1 MTKIRMN
8 GESKSSLTG
17 YHKLL
22 EFSYNSI
29 IDTYKCKSDYHH
41 HQAKSSH
48 LFLNPPSPKVQ
59 LLYKKMQKKVL
70 QDRMHGKTLGG
81 DSRFERVIKSKDRG
95 TQILFIKGEGGE
107 GLHAPK
113 CI

>member
-1 MTKIRMN
+1 MN
-8 GESKSSLTG
+8 GETKSSLTG

-22 EFSYNSI
+22 EFSYDGI
-29 IDTYKCKSDYHH
+29 TDTYKCKSDYRH
-41 HQAKSSH
+41 HQAKGSR

-70 QDRMHGKTLGG
+70 QDRMPKKTLGG
-81 DSRFERVIKSKDRG
+81 DSSFERVIKSKDGG
-95 TQILFIKGEGGE
+95 TQINFIKGG

>member
-1 MTKIRMN
+1 
-8 GESKSSLTG
+8 
-17 YHKLL
+17 
-22 EFSYNSI
+22 
-29 IDTYKCKSDYHH
+29 
-41 HQAKSSH
+41 
-48 LFLNPPSPKVQ
+48 
-59 LLYKKMQKKVL
+59 MQKKVL